1 MKQSMQIRRRHSF
14 NIHISETNK
23 KIQSFERQFSN
34 STIRRILF
42 EFEVVRKKLKS
53 MENDFDQS
61 VKDLLH
67 YHKVGTDYIKK
78 ALLIDENSSK

>member
-1 MKQSMQIRRRHSF
+1 
-14 NIHISETNK
+14 
-23 KIQSFERQFSN
+23 
-34 STIRRILF
+34 
-42 EFEVVRKKLKS
+42 

-78 ALLIDENSSK
+78 ALLIDENSSSCFFLQINFV